1 MANYNNLPDLA
12 TIARILGGK
21 VHGGQVLAPGPGHS
35 RDDASMCVKVD
46 PNAPDGFVVHS
57 FAGDDA
63 IACRDYVCE
72 RLGLE
77 RFKPHG
83 HKRRRASTAEI
94 TALLAAATTAVPAAG
109 DRRMV
114 ATYPYTDADG
124 ALLYEVVRYEN
135 PKTFRQRRPNGDGT
149 WVWTAGDRRVP
160 YRLPELLR
168 YPDACVFICEGE
180 KDADRVASLDHCAT
194 TVACGDWTAD
204 CIQALAGRDCLVL
217 EDNDA
222 AGREKALKAAQALH
236 AVASTVRIVR
246 LPNLP
251 EKGDVSD
258 WLDADTR
265 NAGKLAEV
273 CFDAPLWTPSAAPSD
288 APTSGTWRANVFT
301 AAALRT
307 MNFKVIEYV
316 VPGLI
321 PEGLTILAGKP
332 KIGKSWLALDLALAV
347 TGDRFLLGEIKPAQG
362 AALYCALEDN
372 QRRLWKRTRK
382 IMDTAHV
389 AWPEG
394 LTLTTQ
400 WRRLDEGGI
409 KDIKDWASSVPKP
422 RLVILDTLA
431 GIRPERNNRDTL
443 YDGDYKALRELHDW
457 ANEIGIAILVLHHT
471 RKMEA
476 DDPIDTISGSLGLA
490 GCADTSAILSRS
502 TKGTTLYIRGRDV
515 EEQEHAIVFNA
526 ETCRWTI
533 LGDAAAVQ
541 QSYTRSQIL
550 MALDEATDLMTP
562 SDISNAAQLSRNIV
576 DQRLHH
582 MVKNGDV
589 IKVRRGFYAHA
600 KRAELLSRTPHT
612 KRKP

>member
-1 MANYNNLPDLA
+1 MEISAMLTAAVQSIENEPPKG
-12 TIARILGGK
+12 TI
-21 VHGGQVLAPGPGHS
+21 
-35 RDDASMCVKVD
+35 
-46 PNAPDGFVVHS
+46 
-57 FAGDDA
+57 
-63 IACRDYVCE
+63 
-72 RLGLE
+72 
-77 RFKPHG
+77 
-83 HKRRRASTAEI
+83 
-94 TALLAAATTAVPAAG
+94 
-109 DRRMV
+109 V
-114 ATYPYTDADG
+114 ATYNYVDDEG
-124 ALLYEVVRYEN
+124 EVLYQVCRLE
-135 PKTFRQRRPNGDGT
+135 PKSFRQRRPDGKGG
-149 WVWTAGDRRVP
+149 WIWSVKDCRRIP
-160 YRLPELLR
+160 YRLPDLLQ
-168 YPDACVFICEGE
+168 YPDATVFVCEGE

-194 TVACGDWTAD
+194 TVAGGDWTPD
-204 CIQALAGRDCLVL
+204 CTSPLAGRNCLIL
-217 EDNDA
+217 EDNDD
-222 AGREKALKAAQALH
+222 AGRKKAHEAAQALH
-236 AVASTVRIVR
+236 GVASTVRIVR
-246 LPNLP
+246 LPDLP

-265 NAGKLAEV
+265 NAGKLADV
-273 CFDAPLWTPSAAPSD
+273 CFDAPLWTPDTPAPAAAAAPSS
-288 APTSGTWRANVFT
+288 AGTWRDNVFT

-307 MNFKVIEYV
+307 MKFKVIEYL
-316 VPGLI
+316 VPGII

-347 TGDRFLLGEIKPAQG
+347 TGDRFMLGEMKPVQG
-362 AALYCALEDN
+362 DVLYAALEDN

-394 LTLTTQ
+394 LTLATQ

-409 KDIKDWASSVPKP
+409 GDIKDWATSVSSP

-457 ANEIGIAILVLHHT
+457 ANEVGIAVVVLHHT

-502 TKGTTLYIRGRDV
+502 SKGTTLYIRGRDV
-515 EEQEHAIVFNA
+515 EEQEHAVLFNA
-526 ETCRWTI
+526 QTCRWTI

-541 QSYTRSQIL
+541 QSYTQAKIL
-550 MALDEATDLMTP
+550 TALDEATDLMTP
-562 SDISNAAQLSRNIV
+562 ADISYATQLSRNIV

-582 MVKNGDV
+582 LVKNGNV
-589 IKVRRGFYAHA
+589 IKVSRGSYAHA
-600 KRAELLSRTPHT
+600 KRPELVSRTPHK